1 MVPNRERSGIVLTAG
16 KAGEKNERKALA
28 AHYTP
33 EGMVVEMVR
42 PLVGVL
48 FRDAWAQSEDDTKIY
63 RDRPLGLRIVDPA
76 MGSAHFLTVVA
87 LEIAKGNRLGRGVRQ
102 AAARGAL
109 RVSREPRALGQ
120 RVAGSPR
127 GAQEAH
133 ARVPARGRAPLLL

>member
-48 FRDAWAQSEDDTKIY
+48 FRDAWAQSEDDTKSI
-63 RDRPLGLRIVDPA
+63 A
-76 MGSAHFLTVVA
+76 TGSWACASSTPPW
-87 LEIAKGNRLGRGVRQ
+87 
-102 AAARGAL
+102 AARI
-109 RVSREPRALGQ
+109 S
-120 RVAGSPR
+120 
-127 GAQEAH
+127 
-133 ARVPARGRAPLLL
+133 